1 MIHLEGIRTV
11 AVVGCG
17 TIGASWS
24 ALFLARG
31 LDVVATDINPDA
43 EVGLRAAIAKV
54 WPDLQR
60 LGLVQEGQTG
70 TLRFEPNLAETV
82 KRADFVQENAIER
95 EAEKVAL
102 LAEIDA
108 FARPE
113 ILIASS
119 SSAITITAMQRE
131 CRHPERVVLGHP
143 FNPPHLIPLVEVA
156 GGALTSPEAVA
167 RAEAFYQSLG
177 KSTIHLNKEI
187 YGNVANRLQGAVFRE
202 AIHLLQSGVASIS
215 DIDKAMTDGPGLR
228 WAVMG
233 PFLTYH
239 LAGGNGGMEAFM
251 TQFAPMQKKLWA
263 ELGSPEIG
271 PAEQVAIAEA
281 MAAAVDGKAV
291 SSFAHERDESLLA
304 LLAARAT
311 IPTSAT

>member
-1 MIHLEGIRTV
+1 MTQTERIRTV

-43 EVGLRAAIAKV
+43 EAGLRGAIAKV
-54 WPDLQR
+54 WPDLKR
-60 LGLVQEGQTG
+60 LGLVREGQTG
-70 TLRFEPNLAETV
+70 TLRFEPSLADAV
-82 KRADFVQENAIER
+82 KGADFVQENAIER

-108 FARPE
+108 HTRPDV
-113 ILIASS
+113 LIASS

-131 CRHPERVVLGHP
+131 CQHPERVVLGHP
-143 FNPPHLIPLVEVA
+143 FNPPHLIPLVEVV
-156 GGALTSPEAVA
+156 GGTLTSPEALT
-167 RAEAFYQSLG
+167 RAEAFYQNLG

-187 YGNVANRLQGAVFRE
+187 YGHVANRLQGAVFRE
-202 AIHLLQSGVASIS
+202 AIHMLQSGVASIA

-239 LAGGNGGMEAFM
+239 LAGGSGGMEAFM

-263 ELGSPEIG
+263 ELGNPEIG
-271 PAEQVAIAEA
+271 PAEQHAISEA

-291 SSFAHERDESLLA
+291 ASFANQRDESLLA

>member
-1 MIHLEGIRTV
+1 MTQTERIRTV

-43 EVGLRAAIAKV
+43 EAGLRAAIAKV

-60 LGLVQEGQTG
+60 LGLVQDGHTG
-70 TLRFEPNLAETV
+70 TLRFEPNLAKAV
-82 KRADFVQENAIER
+82 KGADFVQENAIER

-108 FARPE
+108 HTRPDV
-113 ILIASS
+113 LIASS

-143 FNPPHLIPLVEVA
+143 FNPPHLIPLVEVV
-156 GGALTSPEAVA
+156 GGTLTSPEVLS

-187 YGNVANRLQGAVFRE
+187 YGHVANRLQGAVFRE
-202 AIHLLQSGVASIS
+202 AIHMLQSGVASIS

-271 PAEQVAIAEA
+271 PAEQHAISEA

-291 SSFAHERDESLLA
+291 ASFANQRDESLLA

>member
-1 MIHLEGIRTV
+1 M
-11 AVVGCG
+11 
-17 TIGASWS
+17 
-24 ALFLARG
+24 
-31 LDVVATDINPDA
+31 
-43 EVGLRAAIAKV
+43 
-54 WPDLQR
+54 
-60 LGLVQEGQTG
+60 
-70 TLRFEPNLAETV
+70 
-82 KRADFVQENAIER
+82 
-95 EAEKVAL
+95 
-102 LAEIDA
+102 
-108 FARPE
+108 
-113 ILIASS
+113 
-119 SSAITITAMQRE
+119 
-131 CRHPERVVLGHP
+131 
-143 FNPPHLIPLVEVA
+143 
-156 GGALTSPEAVA
+156 
-167 RAEAFYQSLG
+167 
-177 KSTIHLNKEI
+177 
-187 YGNVANRLQGAVFRE
+187 
-202 AIHLLQSGVASIS
+202 LQSGVASIS

>member
-1 MIHLEGIRTV
+1 MKHPEGIGTV

-17 TIGASWS
+17 TIGASWA

-31 LDVVATDINPDA
+31 LDVIATDINPEA
-43 EVGLRAAIAKV
+43 EAALRAAIERV

-70 TLRFEPNLAETV
+70 TLRFEPNLAEAV
-82 KRADFVQENAIER
+82 KSADFVQENAIER

-102 LAEIDA
+102 LAEIDTHV
-108 FARPE
+108 RPDV
-113 ILIASS
+113 LIASS
-119 SSAITITAMQRE
+119 SSAITITAMQRD
-131 CRHPERVVLGHP
+131 CQHPERVVLGHP

-156 GGALTSPEAVA
+156 GGALTSPEALA
-167 RAEAFYQSLG
+167 RAEAFYQGLG
-177 KSTIHLNKEI
+177 KSTIRLNREI
-187 YGNVANRLQGAVFRE
+187 FGHVANRLQGAVFRE
-202 AIHLLQSGVASIS
+202 AVHMLQVGVASIA
-215 DIDKAMTDGPGLR
+215 DIDKAMTEGPGLR

-239 LAGGNGGMEAFM
+239 LAGGAGGMEAFM

-263 ELGSPEIG
+263 ELGNPEIG
-271 PAEQVAIAEA
+271 PAEQQAITAA
-281 MAAAVDGKAV
+281 MAEAVDGKAV
-291 SSFAHERDESLLA
+291 TAFAAERDQTILT
-304 LLAARAT
+304 LLAARVP